1 MPRLELSLLAKRN
14 AGFHFWKVLVPLAM
28 IVAMAWAVF
37 WIDPEQLAPQM
48 GVSTASVLTL
58 IAFQFSLG
66 YLLPRV
72 SYLTRADRF
81 VLGASTLVFLAL
93 AEAILSSRLAA
104 AGRIELALR
113 MDRHSRWIYPVLF
126 LAMALRTLRF

>member
-1 MPRLELSLLAKRN
+1 VAIADQHLPTLRCTNLGSKPDPLTGIKPPELPETL
-14 AGFHFWKVLVPLAM
+14 
-28 IVAMAWAVF
+28 
-37 WIDPEQLAPQM
+37 DPEQLAPQM